1 MLIGITGGIG
11 SGKSTVLRVIAEQGY
26 PVYDCDAQAKR
37 IIAEDPSVRRQLTA
51 LFGAEAYKGGTYQT
65 QYVASQVF
73 ADPDR
78 LTRLNAIVH
87 PAVARDICAWAE
99 GQRLAFVES
108 AILFSSGISRLCDAV
123 VCIAAPEAVRVER
136 VIRRAAECGQTITPE
151 QVLARIRTQQHDEQH
166 ADLTIVNDGKTPV
179 TDLAKQII
187 QFTQTV

>member
-37 IIAEDPSVRRQLTA
+37 IIAEDSAVRRQLTD

-78 LTRLNAIVH
+78 LARLNAIVH

-108 AILFSSGISRLCDAV
+108 AILVSSGISRLCDAV

-136 VIRRAAECGQTITPE
+136 VIRRAAEYGQTITPE
-151 QVLARIRTQQHDEQH
+151 QVLARIRTQQQDEQN

-179 TDLAKQII
+179 TDLANRII
-187 QFTQTV
+187 QFTQSI

>member
-37 IIAEDPSVRRQLTA
+37 IIAEDSAVRRQLTD

-78 LTRLNAIVH
+78 L
-87 PAVARDICAWAE
+87 
-99 GQRLAFVES
+99 G
-108 AILFSSGISRLCDAV
+108 SSGSRAGYMCLGGGATFG
-123 VCIAAPEAVRVER
+123 VR
-136 VIRRAAECGQTITPE
+136 
-151 QVLARIRTQQHDEQH
+151 
-166 ADLTIVNDGKTPV
+166 
-179 TDLAKQII
+179 
-187 QFTQTV
+187 

>member
-37 IIAEDPSVRRQLTA
+37 IIAEDSAVRRQLTD

-78 LTRLNAIVH
+78 LARLNAIVH

-108 AILFSSGISRLCDAV
+108 AILVSSGISRLCDAV

-136 VIRRAAECGQTITPE
+136 VIRRAAEYGQTITPE
-151 QVLARIRTQQHDEQH
+151 QVLTQLKVIDKIRAQNP
-166 ADLTIVNDGKTPV
+166 LTIEV
-179 TDLAKQII
+179 
-187 QFTQTV
+187 